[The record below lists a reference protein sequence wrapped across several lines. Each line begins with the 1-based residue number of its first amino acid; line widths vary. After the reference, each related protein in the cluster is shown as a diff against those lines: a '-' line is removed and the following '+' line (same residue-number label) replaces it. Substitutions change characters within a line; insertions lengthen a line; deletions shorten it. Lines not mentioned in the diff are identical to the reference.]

1 VITLNELGFIRA
13 GVAVPKLQ
21 VADPTF
27 NCRQILDLSLKAASQ
42 KVNVLLFP
50 ELSITGYSSGD
61 LFHQRLLLEAA
72 EKELTELLQGTKS
85 LEMVIAVGMPVRA
98 DNQLFNCAVVFF
110 KGRILG
116 IVPKTFIPNYNE
128 FYEKRWFS
136 SSVHRI
142 SDKISLCG
150 QEVPFCENLLFKDA
164 SSELVVGVEIC
175 EDLWVPIPPSSN
187 HALYGA
193 NLLLNLSA
201 SNEVVGKA
209 AYRKSLVAGQS
220 AKCIAAYLYAS
231 SGSSESTTDLVFGG
245 HAIIA
250 ENGTLLQEDRM
261 NLQETLLIQDIDIE
275 RLMND
280 RRKINSFMGNVE
292 RHDYQTVIFQLHHAA
307 AAQEAENETTDFRRK
322 VDPKPFVPAEK
333 QTREQSCSDIFTIQ
347 ATGLAQRL
355 NKTGIK
361 KAVLGISGGLDST
374 LALLVTYHAYKQLQ
388 RPAKDIIGVTMPGF
402 GTSNRTYANAASLM
416 QALGITTK
424 DISIRDACIQHM
436 EDIGHDPNEKDTTYE
451 NLQARERTQ
460 ILMDIANQEAGLV
473 VGTGDLSELA
483 LGWCTYNGDHM
494 SMYGVNASIPKTL
507 VKYLVAWF
515 AESAEP
521 NIKKVLEDIL
531 NTPISPELLPLDETG
546 NIQQM
551 TEKVI
556 GSYDLHDFFLYYVL
570 RFGFSPAK
578 IIFLAEQAFED
589 SDRQMIINQLR
600 VFYKRFFTQQFKRSC
615 MPDGVKVG
623 SVSLSPRGDW
633 RMPSD
638 ASYELWLSELERMV

>member
-1 VITLNELGFIRA
+1 MITLNELGFIRA

-27 NCRQILDLSLKAASQ
+27 NCRQILDVSLKAASQ
-42 KVNVLLFP
+42 KVSVLLFP

-72 EKELTELLQGTKS
+72 EKELTALLQKTKS

-142 SDKISLCG
+142 SDKISLSG

-164 SSELVVGVEIC
+164 GSELVIGVEIC

-245 HAIIA
+245 HAIIT

-292 RHDYQTVIFQLHHAA
+292 RHDYQTVIFQLH
-307 AAQEAENETTDFRRK
+307 QAENETSDFRRK
-322 VDPKPFVPAEK
+322 VDTKPFVPAEK

-374 LALLVTYHAYKQLQ
+374 LALLVT
-388 RPAKDIIGVTMPGF
+388 
-402 GTSNRTYANAASLM
+402 
-416 QALGITTK
+416 
-424 DISIRDACIQHM
+424 
-436 EDIGHDPNEKDTTYE
+436 
-451 NLQARERTQ
+451 
-460 ILMDIANQEAGLV
+460 
-473 VGTGDLSELA
+473 
-483 LGWCTYNGDHM
+483 
-494 SMYGVNASIPKTL
+494 
-507 VKYLVAWF
+507 
-515 AESAEP
+515 
-521 NIKKVLEDIL
+521 
-531 NTPISPELLPLDETG
+531 
-546 NIQQM
+546 
-551 TEKVI
+551 
-556 GSYDLHDFFLYYVL
+556 
-570 RFGFSPAK
+570 
-578 IIFLAEQAFED
+578 
-589 SDRQMIINQLR
+589 
-600 VFYKRFFTQQFKRSC
+600 
-615 MPDGVKVG
+615 
-623 SVSLSPRGDW
+623 
-633 RMPSD
+633 
-638 ASYELWLSELERMV
+638 

>member
-1 VITLNELGFIRA
+1 MITLNELGFIRA

-27 NCRQILDLSLKAASQ
+27 NCRQILDLSFKAASQ

-85 LEMVIAVGMPVRA
+85 LEMVIAAGMPVRA

-142 SDKISLCG
+142 SDKIRLCG

-164 SSELVVGVEIC
+164 GSELVIGVEIC

-292 RHDYQTVIFQLHHAA
+292 RHDYQTVIFQLHHAVTA
-307 AAQEAENETTDFRRK
+307 PEAENETTDFRRK

-374 LALLVTYHAYKQLQ
+374 LALLVTYHAYMQLQ
-388 RPAKDIIGVTMPGF
+388 RPAKP
-402 GTSNRTYANAASLM
+402 
-416 QALGITTK
+416 
-424 DISIRDACIQHM
+424 
-436 EDIGHDPNEKDTTYE
+436 
-451 NLQARERTQ
+451 
-460 ILMDIANQEAGLV
+460 
-473 VGTGDLSELA
+473 
-483 LGWCTYNGDHM
+483 
-494 SMYGVNASIPKTL
+494 
-507 VKYLVAWF
+507 
-515 AESAEP
+515 
-521 NIKKVLEDIL
+521 
-531 NTPISPELLPLDETG
+531 
-546 NIQQM
+546 
-551 TEKVI
+551 
-556 GSYDLHDFFLYYVL
+556 
-570 RFGFSPAK
+570 
-578 IIFLAEQAFED
+578 
-589 SDRQMIINQLR
+589 
-600 VFYKRFFTQQFKRSC
+600 
-615 MPDGVKVG
+615 
-623 SVSLSPRGDW
+623 
-633 RMPSD
+633 
-638 ASYELWLSELERMV
+638 

>member
-1 VITLNELGFIRA
+1 MITLNELGFIRA

-27 NCRQILDLSLKAASQ
+27 NCRQILDLSFKAASQ

-72 EKELTELLQGTKS
+72 EKELTELLQGTNS
-85 LEMVIAVGMPVRA
+85 LEMVIAAGMPVRA

-116 IVPKTFIPNYNE
+116 IIPKTFIPNYNE

-164 SSELVVGVEIC
+164 GSELVIGVEIC

-187 HALYGA
+187 HALNGA

-292 RHDYQTVIFQLHHAA
+292 RHAYQTVIFQLHHAA
-307 AAQEAENETTDFRRK
+307 AAPEAKNETTDFRRK

-355 NKTGIK
+355 NKTGIR

-374 LALLVTYHAYKQLQ
+374 LALLVT
-388 RPAKDIIGVTMPGF
+388 
-402 GTSNRTYANAASLM
+402 
-416 QALGITTK
+416 
-424 DISIRDACIQHM
+424 
-436 EDIGHDPNEKDTTYE
+436 
-451 NLQARERTQ
+451 
-460 ILMDIANQEAGLV
+460 
-473 VGTGDLSELA
+473 
-483 LGWCTYNGDHM
+483 
-494 SMYGVNASIPKTL
+494 
-507 VKYLVAWF
+507 
-515 AESAEP
+515 
-521 NIKKVLEDIL
+521 
-531 NTPISPELLPLDETG
+531 
-546 NIQQM
+546 
-551 TEKVI
+551 
-556 GSYDLHDFFLYYVL
+556 
-570 RFGFSPAK
+570 
-578 IIFLAEQAFED
+578 
-589 SDRQMIINQLR
+589 
-600 VFYKRFFTQQFKRSC
+600 
-615 MPDGVKVG
+615 
-623 SVSLSPRGDW
+623 
-633 RMPSD
+633 
-638 ASYELWLSELERMV
+638 